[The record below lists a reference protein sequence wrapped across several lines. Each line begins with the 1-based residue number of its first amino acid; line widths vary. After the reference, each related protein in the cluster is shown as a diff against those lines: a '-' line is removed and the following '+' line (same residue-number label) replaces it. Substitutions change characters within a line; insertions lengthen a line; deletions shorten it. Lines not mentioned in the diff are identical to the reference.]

1 MSAQNS
7 DNEVIEN
14 KSSGLFSLPGAFLK
28 KLYANHDQEKNINEG
43 RGINTHDSEIK
54 KEDELSEV
62 SKSLLSLINKTQKIF
77 NNDESFVAVKNMAF
91 EAHNDA
97 IVNQVLL
104 ALTSVIR
111 NVDKKFC
118 VEKKEE
124 IYQLPSLIL
133 KNFKFSKQY
142 QEQSNAL
149 KNKCKSINSI
159 DELNSCFQSAYN
171 LFYSVYQ
178 DAYAD
183 KEELEKFLFN
193 MGSRISSIGDKLN
206 IVTEE
211 QEIDLKIQ
219 GDLNLKMNDAVK
231 MISNDIFTGND
242 LASLKNTVKVQLD
255 SLQSIVEEERK
266 IVKSQES
273 RIQKS
278 VKVLANRVHELQKEA
293 RELRDKVQHEKEKAL
308 KDSLTGI
315 NNRQAYNEKV
325 LELIQSEDDIN
336 ACLLIWDIDHFK
348 KFNDQYGHVVGDK
361 VLKTVANKMK
371 MSLKKDYFLARYG
384 GEEFAMLLPDMSVE
398 NAIQFANTVRK
409 EVSKTVFLAKGEKV
423 QITVSCGI
431 ARYQH
436 KDNQQTLFE
445 RADQALYT
453 AKQEGRDR
461 VRAA

>member
-1 MSAQNS
+1 MSTQNS

-28 KLYANHDQEKNINEG
+28 KLYTSHDQAKQINEDHS
-43 RGINTHDSEIK
+43 IDSHESEIQS
-54 KEDELSEV
+54 ENELGEV
-62 SKSLLSLINKTQKIF
+62 SKSLLSLINNTKKIF
-77 NNDESFVAVKNMAF
+77 NNDESFDAVKKLAYEAF
-91 EAHNDA
+91 DDER
-97 IVNQVLL
+97 VNQVLF
-104 ALTSVIR
+104 ALTSAIR
-111 NVDKKFC
+111 NANNKYC
-118 VEKKEE
+118 IEKKEE
-124 IYQLPSLIL
+124 IFQLPLLIL

-142 QEQSNAL
+142 QEQSNVL
-149 KNKCKSINSI
+149 KNKCKNINSV
-159 DELNSCFQSAYN
+159 DELSLCFQSAYN

-206 IVTEE
+206 VVTEE

-278 VKVLANRVHELQKEA
+278 VKVLANRVHELQEEA

-315 NNRQAYNEKV
+315 YNRQAYNEKI
-325 LELIQSEDDIN
+325 LELIHSEDDIS

-371 MSLKKDYFLARYG
+371 ALLKKDYFLARYG
-384 GEEFAMLLPDMSVE
+384 GEEFAMLLPGVTAD
-398 NAIQFANTVRK
+398 NAIQYANTIRE
-409 EVSKTVFLAKGEKV
+409 EVSKTVFLAKGKKV

-431 ARYQH
+431 TCYQD
-436 KDNQQTLFE
+436 KDTQQTLFE